1 HVGTAEY
8 HFYSAL
14 SCAASWDA
22 ASPDQRPQ
30 HVEALAAHHRQ
41 LAAWAEHGPE
51 NFENRAALVG
61 AEIARLEGRELD
73 AERLYERA
81 IRSAHEQEFIHHEA
95 LADELA
101 ARFYATRGFEKIAY
115 AYVRDARYC
124 YRRWGA
130 EGKVRQLDEL
140 YPHLRQEPA
149 PQGPT
154 TTIGVALGQLDLAT
168 GVKMSQAVSGELVL
182 EQLID
187 VLMMTALEH
196 AGAERGLLI
205 LPRGDALR
213 IEAEAT
219 TTRERVE
226 VRLRQAGVT
235 PWELPETVL
244 HYVLR
249 TQQSVVLD
257 DAAAEHQF
265 AADAYLRQTHARS
278 LLCLPL
284 VRQAQLIGVLY
295 LENRLTPHVFTPARI
310 AVLQLLASQ
319 AAISLENARLYTDLQ
334 HENHERQRAEEA
346 VRTSEQS
353 FRL

>member
-1 HVGTAEY
+1 QTA
-8 HFYSAL
+8 
-14 SCAASWDA
+14 
-22 ASPDQRPQ
+22 
-30 HVEALAAHHRQ
+30 
-41 LAAWAEHGPE
+41 
-51 NFENRAALVG
+51 RANGFV
-61 AEIARLEGRELD
+61 
-73 AERLYERA
+73 
-81 IRSAHEQEFIHHEA
+81 HHEA
-95 LADELA
+95 LAHELA
-101 ARFYATRGFEKIAY
+101 GRFALQRGLETAGAAHLRHARACYAL
-115 AYVRDARYC
+115 
-124 YRRWGA
+124 WGA
-130 EGKVRQLDEL
+130 EGKVRQLAEL

-149 PQGPT
+149 PRGPT
-154 TTIGVALGQLDLAT
+154 TTIGVALEQLDLAT
-168 GVKMSQAVSGELVL
+168 VVKMSQAVSGELVL

-205 LPRGDALR
+205 LPHGDALR

-219 TTRERVE
+219 TTRERVV

-257 DAAAEHQF
+257 DAEAEHQF
-265 AADAYLRQTHARS
+265 AADAYIRQTQARS

-284 VRQAQLIGVLY
+284 VRQAKLIGVLY

-310 AVLQLLASQ
+310 AVLQLLAAQ

-334 HENHERQRAEEA
+334 HENH
-346 VRTSEQS
+346 
-353 FRL
+353 